1 MNRELVA
8 AVIHD
13 LKNSLGVLT
22 GGLHAMAEHAAGTG
36 IEAEARDS
44 YAIAARLSQNLVSF
58 LTLYRTGDGGLKVQ
72 PLDHSPEDFL
82 RDLAAELVL
91 LPAAPRVKVELM
103 EPVAPFWFYD
113 AYFVRLAIEAAV
125 QNATRFARS
134 AITLS
139 ARMCDDFLVFRVADD
154 GPGLGAAGAPST
166 GLGSALCTAIAEAHR
181 NGNRVGKVVLQN
193 GSERGAV
200 FELWL
205 P

>member
-1 MNRELVA
+1 MKSELVA
-8 AVIHD
+8 SVIHD
-13 LKNSLGVLT
+13 LKNSLGVLS
-22 GGLHAMAEHAAGTG
+22 GGLSAMVEHAAGTG
-36 IEAEARDS
+36 IEAEARHS

-58 LTLYRTGDGGLKVQ
+58 LTLYRTDKGGLKVQ

-91 LPAAPRVKVELM
+91 LPAAPQVKVELL

-113 AYFVRLAIEAAV
+113 AYFVRMAIEAAV

-139 ARMCDDFLVFRVADD
+139 ARMCSEFLVFRVADD

-166 GLGSALCTAIAEAHR
+166 GLGTTLCSAIAEAHR
-181 NGNRVGKVVLQN
+181 NGTRAGK
-193 GSERGAV
+193 
-200 FELWL
+200 
-205 P
+205 